1 MTDLRALLIDCRIE
15 LRRLVRD
22 FHATPLCERLDAA
35 TQQLANA
42 PVETPEPPAAS
53 GAGLRQGRET
63 SNQVAL
69 AWQLAA
75 RDLKFSHPPLYEAM
89 SRKVMARLE
98 TSTLVDQVDE
108 LRRLEASVDSLREQQ
123 AEVDRQRQAVE
134 SERDTV
140 LGALA
145 SAVPQL
151 ADGGDRIGVALAR
164 IDCLKAQATKS
175 APVVTVGTVS
185 EEESRFPSPEVIA
198 LIAAGARQFT
208 QAQREWCV
216 GEAMVLSGF
225 KYTPIELIEQGDASI
240 ARIIA
245 GARRPSAAR
254 VRATARAAPTVPA
267 GRAPGPRCAR
277 PASARVCRAAR
288 GSRSRPSG

>member
-1 MTDLRALLIDCRIE
+1 MKELRALLIDCRIE

-22 FHATPLCERLDAA
+22 FHTTPLCARLDAA

-42 PVETPEPPAAS
+42 PVEAPEPQSASS

-63 SNQVAL
+63 SSQVAL

-98 TSTLVDQVDE
+98 TKTLVDQVDE
-108 LRRLEASVDSLREQQ
+108 LRQLEASLDSLREQQ
-123 AEVDRQRQAVE
+123 AEVERQRQAVE
-134 SERDTV
+134 SERDTL

-164 IDCLKAQATKS
+164 IDCLKAQATRV
-175 APVVTVGTVS
+175 APVVTVGTII
-185 EEESRFPSPEVIA
+185 EEESRIPSPEVIA

-225 KYTPIELIEQGDASI
+225 KYTPMELIEQGDASI

-245 GARRPSAAR
+245 GAHAAR
-254 VRATARAAPTVPA
+254 
-267 GRAPGPRCAR
+267 
-277 PASARVCRAAR
+277 
-288 GSRSRPSG
+288 

>member
-1 MTDLRALLIDCRIE
+1 MKDLRALLIDCRIE

-22 FHATPLCERLDAA
+22 FHTTPLCERLDAA
-35 TQQLANA
+35 TQQMANA
-42 PVETPEPPAAS
+42 PVEAPPPQLAS

-63 SNQVAL
+63 TSQVAL

-98 TSTLVDQVDE
+98 TKALVDQTDE
-108 LRRLEASVDSLREQQ
+108 LRQLEASLDSFREQL
-123 AEVDRQRQAVE
+123 AEVERQRQAVE
-134 SERDTV
+134 VERDAV

-164 IDCLKAQATKS
+164 IECLKVQATKV
-175 APVVTVGTVS
+175 APVVTVGTVI
-185 EEESRFPSPEVIA
+185 EEESRIPTREVIA

-208 QAQREWCV
+208 KAQREWCV

-225 KYTPIELIEQGDASI
+225 KYTPMELIDQGDASI

-245 GARRPSAAR
+245 AAH
-254 VRATARAAPTVPA
+254 
-267 GRAPGPRCAR
+267 
-277 PASARVCRAAR
+277 
-288 GSRSRPSG
+288 SGH